1 MPPKRKPVTLQ
12 GAPAKRT
19 RQSAD
24 TPTHDVY
31 DISSVSPPPTKRV
44 SRRNKAPSPSVSP
57 DDAAPKSA
65 ISSDQKENAP
75 PSRIRT
81 ARDPIKSTRASA
93 RKPPS
98 KTTEPVD
105 VLSSGDELSRP
116 APLPKAFASMSTAK
130 KRRAK
135 PLLTYSTPSRL
146 RSGGK
151 AGAPSS
157 VHVDELGSVD
167 PPTPSR
173 APVARMATVTET
185 EATPKTGLRSAGK
198 GAAATFYDQDSVP
211 PTPNRAPVASMA
223 MTPSRAPVAM
233 MATFNN
239 TPKVVVKTGN
249 TPRTEKKRTPA
260 AAEQDEKVDEEEEVP
275 RSTRTRRGAAVEV
288 KEDGSPVK
296 KTTSRAKRPS
306 MGRPSIGVEGLAD
319 PFAVP
324 HPMDID
330 TEILPSITLPKGT
343 PQTTAP
349 HKKPTPKPTPK
360 PTHTSAPTTKKPLDL
375 DLNVHAP
382 SITALQSCVLGKIT
396 GRTPLKP
403 VGLDEDFSQVHQ
415 LLEQTITAGEGNS
428 MLIIGA
434 RGSGKSLLVNTALS
448 QLTAAY
454 LSDFH
459 IVRLNGLLQTDDRLA
474 LREIWRQLGVEME
487 LDENE
492 QPKNTN
498 FADTLSSI
506 LAILSH
512 PDELQGQDGGEDPA
526 RTSTSVVFVL
536 DEFDLFASH
545 PRQTLL
551 YNLFDIAQAKK
562 APIAVLGLT
571 CKVDVVD
578 SLEKRVKSRFS
589 HRTLHLKLPSSLD
602 AYWEIVKEGLSADM
616 DLAAT
621 HGGNVELYFETWN
634 TDYLEV
640 SRIISMWFYVANRN
654 SNSAS
659 NPPSQPSSGA
669 PTTPLKPSPPYSTP
683 PSSRSPPSTPTAPS
697 PQQQHTHPPFS
708 PRAQTST
715 SSPPSLTSKL
725 HYLSP
730 LPALKSSSTQTP

>member
-1 MPPKRKPVTLQ
+1 MPPKRKPATPQ

-24 TPTHDVY
+24 TPTYDVY
-31 DISSVSPPPTKRV
+31 DIASESPPPTKRV

-57 DDAAPKSA
+57 NVAAPKPA

-75 PSRIRT
+75 PSRTRA
-81 ARDPIKSTRASA
+81 AREPVKSTRASA
-93 RKPPS
+93 RKLPS
-98 KTTEPVD
+98 KTPESVD
-105 VLSSGDELSRP
+105 VSSSGDELSRP
-116 APLPKAFASMSTAK
+116 APLPKAFAPASTAK
-130 KRRAK
+130 KRRTK

-151 AGAPSS
+151 SGSAVS

-173 APVARMATVTET
+173 APVARMATVTEK
-185 EATPKTGLRSAGK
+185 EETPKTGLRSAGR
-198 GAAATFYDQDSVP
+198 GAATTFYDLDSVP

-223 MTPSRAPVAM
+223 MTPSRAPVAT
-233 MATFNN
+233 MATFSN
-239 TPKVVVKTGN
+239 TPKVAAKTGN
-249 TPRTEKKRTPA
+249 TPRTDKKRTPA
-260 AAEQDEKVDEEEEVP
+260 AAMQDEKADEEEAP
-275 RSTRTRRGAAVEV
+275 RSTRSRRGAAVEV

-296 KTTSRAKRPS
+296 KAPSRAKRPS

-324 HPMDID
+324 EPMDID
-330 TEILPSITLPKGT
+330 TEILPSITLSKGT
-343 PQTTAP
+343 PKTTAP
-349 HKKPTPKPTPK
+349 PKKPTPKPTPK
-360 PTHTSAPTTKKPLDL
+360 PARSPAPTVDNPLDIDL
-375 DLNVHAP
+375 DVHAP

-415 LLEQTITAGEGNS
+415 LLEQTVTAGEGNS

-454 LSDFH
+454 PSDFH

-589 HRTLHLKLPSSLD
+589 HRTLHLKLPASLD

-616 DLAAT
+616 DVAAT

-640 SRIISMWFYVANRN
+640 SQLISMWFYVANRN

-659 NPPSQPSSGA
+659 TPPSQLSSAA
-669 PTTPLKPSPPYSTP
+669 PTTPPKPSPPSSTR
-683 PSSRSPPSTPTAPS
+683 PSSRSPPSHRIPPS
-697 PQQQHTHPPFS
+697 PQQQHTHPPS
-708 PRAQTST
+708 SRLAQTST
-715 SSPPSLTSKL
+715 SSPPSLTLKPHSS
-725 HYLSP
+725 SP
-730 LPALKSSSTQTP
+730 LPASKSSSIPTP